1 MKIALVQDWFVVN
14 GGAEKV
20 VKEII
25 HLYPEADIF
34 SLVDFLNSKDRN
46 DILNGKHSTT
56 SYLQK
61 MPLAKKHYRHYLPLF
76 PNAIESLDF
85 TGYDLIISS
94 SYAVAKGIK
103 KKENQIHICYCHSP
117 VRYAWDLKKEYL
129 SSLSWP
135 AQQLSKPVLNYIR
148 NWDQCTT
155 SRVDLFIA
163 NSNNVAERIKRI
175 YKRDSIVIYPPV
187 DTDAFAPHEQ
197 KDDYYFTSMRVV
209 PYKKLDLIVDAF
221 TEMPDKKLVVSGDGP
236 DLEKIK
242 SRAGKN
248 IIFKGFVEKPELIQ
262 LMQHAKAFVL
272 AAEEDFGITSLEAQS
287 CCTPVIAYRKGGYL
301 ETVVEGKTGMF
312 FNEPTIASLKKTVD
326 EFEKSGKKFSKAD
339 FEINVS
345 RFTSEKFR
353 NAFSE
358 CVEEYCS
365 KKNVQIN

>member
-20 VKEII
+20 VKEIL
-25 HLYPEADIF
+25 HLYPDATIF
-34 SLVDFLNSKDRN
+34 SLVDFLNDRDRK
-46 DILNGKHSTT
+46 DILNGKYATT

-61 MPLAKKHYRHYLPLF
+61 MPFAKKHYRFYLPIF

-129 SSLSWP
+129 SSLSWF

-148 NWDQCTT
+148 NWDQKTT
-155 SRVDLFIA
+155 SRVDMFIA

-175 YKRDSIVIYPPV
+175 YNRESVVIYPPV
-187 DTDAFAPHEQ
+187 DTEAFTPFEQ

-221 TEMPDKKLVVSGDGP
+221 TEMPDKKLVVAGDGP

-242 SRAGKN
+242 IRAGKN
-248 IIFKGFVEKPELIQ
+248 IIFKGFVEKPELVN
-262 LMQHAKAFVL
+262 LMQRAKAFVL

-287 CCTPVIAYRKGGYL
+287 CCTPVIAYKKGGYL
-301 ETVVEGKTGMF
+301 ETVIEGKTGVF
-312 FNEPTIASLKKTVD
+312 FDQPNVASLKKTIND
-326 EFEKSGKKFSKAD
+326 FENSNMKFNKAD
-339 FEINVS
+339 FEMNVS
-345 RFTSEKFR
+345 RFANDKFR
-353 NAFSE
+353 KAFKD

-365 KKNVQIN
+365 ITNQN